1 MNDDDLGPDSDQPWI
16 SDPGHRDWLVTDA
29 LRQLDFFRASLRGD
43 GGFDVLDRTGRPLPG
58 PQELHT
64 TTRLVHSFA
73 LAHAAGAPGCEDIID
88 AGLGFLWRR
97 HRDAQH
103 GGYAWAVGSEG
114 LADDTKLAYGHVFV
128 LLAASSARQVGHPDA
143 DRLLGDVAE
152 VLDRRFWDNGAGL
165 LSDEY
170 RRDWTPFSTYRGMNA
185 NMHGA
190 EAMLAAHE
198 ATGERQWL
206 DRAGRILEFFAGRIA
221 PGHGWR
227 LPEHYTERWQVDP
240 AYSGNPMFRPPGSTP
255 GHSFELGRLVLQ
267 HWDLSGRADD
277 APDRAR
283 QLVERAFADAWRRDG
298 GFVYTLGRD
307 GRPAIRDRY
316 WWPVTEAIGAF
327 ANLLKLEN
335 APGDEERYRD
345 CWRFAARHFIDA
357 RHGGWLPEIG
367 EDGRPVERQFRGKPD
382 IYHALQADLIPLV
395 PGLSG
400 LMRELAE
407 TRPLRR

>member
-1 MNDDDLGPDSDQPWI
+1 MTDDDLGPDGDQPWI
-16 SDPGHRDWLVTDA
+16 RDPGHRDWLATDA
-29 LRQLDFFRASLRGD
+29 LRQLDFFRPSLRGD
-43 GGFDVLDRTGRPLPG
+43 GGFDVLDRAGRPLPG

-97 HRDAQH
+97 HRDARH
-103 GGYAWAVGSEG
+103 GGYAWAVAPEG
-114 LADDTKLAYGHVFV
+114 FADDTKLAYGHVFV
-128 LLAASSARQVGHPDA
+128 LLAAASARQVGHPDA
-143 DRLLGDVAE
+143 ERLLGDVAE
-152 VLDRRFWDNGAGL
+152 VLDLRFWDKGAGL

-221 PGHGWR
+221 PEHGWR
-227 LPEHYTERWQVDP
+227 LPEHYTERWQVD
-240 AYSGNPMFRPPGSTP
+240 AVYSGNPMFRPPGSTP

-267 HWDLSGRADD
+267 HWDLSGRSDD

-298 GFVYTLGRD
+298 GFVYTLGTD

-316 WWPVTEAIGAF
+316 WWPVTEAIGVF
-327 ANLLKLEN
+327 ASLLKLDASPE
-335 APGDEERYRD
+335 DEERYRD

-382 IYHALQADLIPLV
+382 IYHAIQADLIPLA

-400 LMRELAE
+400 LMRELSE